1 MTKAA
6 RVALLLLTT
15 AGAAARAG
23 GLNVSPIVIQLAPGT
38 TKALITLRNDGGDAV
53 RYQVTASSWA
63 QGPDGEMQLDATN
76 DIVFFPAL
84 FQLKPGE
91 ERSVRI
97 GVATQFGIL
106 EKAYRLFV
114 EELPPAEKP
123 AQPVSQVRVLT
134 RVGIPVFVAPARAI
148 EHRGIQE
155 LELSHRRLRFKVVN
169 DGTVHF
175 REDAVRV
182 RGLSAEGE
190 ELFAREKRGWYVL
203 AGGLIA
209 YEFELPRDCE
219 RLAAVLVQ
227 VTTDKGDAFEER
239 LPAGAAGCAP

>member
-6 RVALLLLTT
+6 RAAFLLLIS
-15 AGAAARAG
+15 AGAVARAG
-23 GLNVSPIVIQLAPGT
+23 GLNVSPIHVHLAPDS
-38 TKALITLRNDGGDAV
+38 TKALLTLRNDGDEVV
-53 RYQVTASSWA
+53 RYQVSANSWA
-63 QGPDGEMQLDATN
+63 QGPEGEMQLGPTS

-97 GVATQFGIL
+97 GVATPFGLL
-106 EKAYRLFV
+106 EKSYRLFV
-114 EELPPAEKP
+114 EELPPAEKA

-134 RVGIPVFVAPARAI
+134 RVGVPVFLAPARAI

-155 LELSHRRLRFKVVN
+155 VDLSRGRLRFKVVN

-175 REDAVRV
+175 REDAVRI
-182 RGLSAEGE
+182 RGVSAKGE

-203 AGGLIA
+203 AGGAIA
-209 YEFELPRDCE
+209 YDFELPSRCE
-219 RLAAVLVQ
+219 RLAAVVVQ
-227 VTTDKGDAFEER
+227 VTTDKGDTFEER

>member
-1 MTKAA
+1 MPRAA
-6 RVALLLLTT
+6 RAALLLLTS
-15 AGAAARAG
+15 AGAAAHAG
-23 GLNVSPIVIQLAPGT
+23 GLTVSPIFVQLSPGT
-38 TKALITLRNDGGDAV
+38 TKGLLSLRNDGEETI

-63 QGPDGEMQLDATN
+63 QGPDGEMQLGGTT

-97 GVATQFGIL
+97 GVATQFGLL
-106 EKAYRLFV
+106 EKTYRVFV

-134 RVGIPVFVAPARAI
+134 RVGVPVFLAPVRAI
-148 EHRGIQE
+148 EHRGIEE
-155 LELSHRRLRFKVVN
+155 LELSHGRLRFKVVN

-182 RGLSAEGE
+182 RGVSGESE
-190 ELFAREKRGWYVL
+190 ELFARERRGWYVL
-203 AGGLIA
+203 AGGSIA
-209 YEFELPRDCE
+209 YEFELPHKCD

-239 LPAGAAGCAP
+239 LPAGAASCAP

>member
-1 MTKAA
+1 MTRSA
-6 RVALLLLTT
+6 RAALLLLIL
-15 AGAAARAG
+15 AGAAAHAG
-23 GLNVSPIVIQLAPGT
+23 GLNVSPIHVRLAPDS
-38 TKALITLRNDGGDAV
+38 TKALLTLRNDGDEV
-53 RYQVTASSWA
+53 IRYQVSANAWA
-63 QGPDGEMQLDATN
+63 QGPEGEMQLGPTS

-97 GVATQFGIL
+97 GVATPFGLL
-106 EKAYRLFV
+106 EKSYRLFV

-134 RVGIPVFVAPARAI
+134 RVGVPVFLAPTRAV

-155 LELSHRRLRFKVVN
+155 LDLSHGRLRFKVVN
-169 DGTVHF
+169 DGTIHF

-182 RGLSAEGE
+182 RGVSAEGE

-203 AGGLIA
+203 AGGSIA
-209 YEFELPRDCE
+209 YAFELPPRCE
-219 RLAAVLVQ
+219 RLAAVVVQ

-239 LPAGAAGCAP
+239 LPAGAAGCGP

>member
-1 MTKAA
+1 MTRVA
-6 RVALLLLTT
+6 RAALLLLTF

-23 GLNVSPIVIQLAPGT
+23 GLNVSPIHVHLAPDS
-38 TKALITLRNDGGDAV
+38 TKALLTLRNDGDEVV
-53 RYQVTASSWA
+53 RYEVTANSWS
-63 QGPDGEMQLDATN
+63 QGPDGEMQLGPTS
-76 DIVFFPAL
+76 DIVFFPTL

-97 GVATQFGIL
+97 GVATQFGLL
-106 EKAYRLFV
+106 EKTYRVFV

-134 RVGIPVFVAPARAI
+134 RVGVPVFLAPTRAV
-148 EHRGIQE
+148 EHRNVQDV
-155 LELSHRRLRFKVVN
+155 ELSHGKLRFKVVN

-182 RGLSAEGE
+182 RGLTAQGE

-203 AGGLIA
+203 AGGSIA
-209 YEFELPRDCE
+209 YDFELPSRCE
-219 RLAAVLVQ
+219 RLAAVVVQ
-227 VTTDKGDAFEER
+227 VTTDNGDAFEER